1 MNIKNLSL
9 SLVATAPTPATT
21 GTSLV
26 LESGTGSRFP
36 NTDDES
42 FYVTAMP
49 PGENPH
55 IENSEILKVI
65 DITGDTIT
73 MVREQRGSTAKS
85 IGVGW
90 IIVNGVYAED
100 VSGILEALD
109 ALNIE
114 GDPDNKVTTT
124 LNENDFASDS
134 ATALATQKSIRSYV
148 DNVAETLS
156 SADGWI
162 SANENW
168 TYSSATEITVPSG
181 ATSKYQKGDKIKLT
195 QGTVKYF
202 YIIKV
207 EDTTLTITA
216 GSDYTLVN
224 SAITENYYSKV
235 ENPQG
240 FPGYF
245 YYNVQWKGST
255 TNPTIGNGVLIG
267 KFKISGSF
275 ISITIY
281 LRTGS
286 TTTYGKGYYGLTYPG
301 QWAKPPSEED
311 YAGATHWLTGFGHIN
326 GKCYFLGQAGAE
338 RLRCS
343 GTKEGTCTPTYPETW
358 KSGDILSLTSTTEFR
373 G

>member
-134 ATALATQKSIRSYV
+134 ATALATQKSIKSYV

-207 EDTTLTITA
+207 VDTTLTITA
-216 GSDYTLVN
+216 GSNYTLVN
-224 SAITENYYSKV
+224 SAITENYYSKI

-240 FPGYF
+240 FPTSFTVANPVLTAGGSLTWTLVSVSRANLKIIGDTAILHYSI
-245 YYNVQWKGST
+245 KGSLGGSANFLVYAT
-255 TNPTIGNGVLIG
+255 WDSGVIPTPSVEE
-267 KFKISGSF
+267 SGSCM
-275 ISITIY
+275 IINNSTAQLGRTRLNTSRRLEILRYDRANYAVDNLLAEGSIVY
-281 LRTGS
+281 
-286 TTTYGKGYYGLTYPG
+286 
-301 QWAKPPSEED
+301 Q
-311 YAGATHWLTGFGHIN
+311 F
-326 GKCYFLGQAGAE
+326 
-338 RLRCS
+338 
-343 GTKEGTCTPTYPETW
+343 
-358 KSGDILSLTSTTEFR
+358 
-373 G
+373 